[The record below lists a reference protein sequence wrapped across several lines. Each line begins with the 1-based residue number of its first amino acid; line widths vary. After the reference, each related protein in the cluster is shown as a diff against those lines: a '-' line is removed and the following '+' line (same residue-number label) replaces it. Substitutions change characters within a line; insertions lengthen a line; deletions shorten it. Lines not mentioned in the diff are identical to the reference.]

1 MAVQALKRPRVESPP
16 EWGIEPVPAG
26 HRYLGFLDYFA
37 LWSSLGVGL
46 LVLLAGTLLVPGMGF
61 SRALLAIVIGTA
73 IGNLLLALAGSIGSD
88 TGVPTMVLYRPALGI
103 RGSYLATLLNVI
115 QLIGW
120 GAFEVF
126 IMGRAASGI
135 SKTLFGVELLIPWM
149 LGFAAFATLLAMGG
163 PLLVVRRWL
172 RRFAI
177 WLVYASAFYL
187 TWYLSTHYDLR
198 ALLAAPGDGKLPFW
212 LGVDLVIAMP
222 VSWLPL
228 VADYNRFARGSTP
241 AFWGTY
247 VGYFIA
253 NVWFYALG
261 ALFVLAL
268 KTADLIPAIMSVT
281 GGGAALV
288 LLLVDETDN
297 AFANIY
303 STAVSIQNIFTRASQ
318 RWLAVLV
325 GVACF
330 VLAVSADMARYEI
343 FLFLIGSFFVPLFG
357 VLAAD
362 YFLVRRRYE
371 VQQLY
376 REGGAYWYGG
386 GVHWPGLLA
395 WALGFFTYQW
405 VVPTGIPGWT
415 SSLASLFRWVHL
427 PFPLSAALPWLGASV
442 PSFLASLVLYCVLRR
457 RR

>member
-1 MAVQALKRPRVESPP
+1 MAVQALRRPRVGSPP
-16 EWGIEPVPAG
+16 EWGIEPVPAT
-26 HRYLGFLDYFA
+26 HRFLGFLDYFA

-46 LVLLAGTLLVPGMGF
+46 LVLLAGTLLVPGLGF
-61 SRALLAIVIGTA
+61 GQALLAIVVGTA

-88 TGVPTMVLYRPALGI
+88 TAVPTMVLYRPALGI
-103 RGSYLATLLNVI
+103 RGSYLATVLNVI

-126 IMGRAASGI
+126 IMGSGASRI
-135 SKTLFGVELLIPWM
+135 SKTLFGAELLVPWM
-149 LGFAAFATLLAMGG
+149 LLFAAVATLLAIGG

-177 WLVYASAFYL
+177 WLVYASALYL
-187 TWYLSTHYDLR
+187 TWYLATRYDIR

-228 VADYNRFARGSTP
+228 VADYNRFARHTGA

-247 VGYFIA
+247 IGYFVA
-253 NVWFYALG
+253 NIWFYALG

-268 KTADLIPAIMSVT
+268 KTADLVPAIMSVT
-281 GGGAALV
+281 GGWAALV

-303 STAVSIQNIFTRASQ
+303 STTVSVQNIVPRASQ
-318 RWLAVLV
+318 RSLAVLV
-325 GVACF
+325 GAICF
-330 VLAVSADMARYEI
+330 VLAASLDIARYEI

-362 YFLVRRRYE
+362 YFLIRRRYDIG
-371 VQQLY
+371 QLY
-376 REGGAYWYGG
+376 REGGAYWYRG

-395 WALGFFTYQW
+395 WAMGFLVYQW
-405 VVPTGIPGWT
+405 IVPTGIPGWT
-415 SSLASLFRWVHL
+415 SSLGSVFRWLHL
-427 PFPLSAALPWLGASV
+427 PFPLSATLPWLGASV
-442 PSFLASLVLYCVLRR
+442 PSFLVPLILYTALTRKR
-457 RR
+457 